1 VNHATYAVPAL
12 NAAIRKTWRRLV
24 PLMFAMYFIAFIDR
38 VNVGFA
44 KDAMAID
51 IALSQSAFAL
61 GAGIFFA
68 AYALFGIPANLLMN
82 RWGAKRWLS
91 ATTALWGAL
100 SACTGLV
107 TNEQQ
112 FIILRF
118 LLGIAEAGFYP
129 GILLLASIYFPNKV
143 RASVIG
149 IFVLGVPAA
158 LTLGSPLSGALLE
171 MHGVLGKPGWFW
183 MFVLE
188 GLPAVALGVFAFF
201 YLDDNPRQARFLTE
215 EERTA
220 LVTQLADEQQQT
232 ETSSVKAA
240 MRSGTVWHLALIY
253 GTLQIGVYGLMFF
266 LPSQVA
272 SLMGTHLGFKASLV
286 AAIPWAL
293 CRQKNRQ
300 KITDRRGVHGRGS
313 AGVGRFFLCRPSA
326 RYRRPEL
333 LRSQFPGGTADFL
346 DVSRAG
352 AHRPGAGGRHRFLHH
367 ARRRIQLLS
376 PADPHGGGTAFSQ
389 PACRA
394 AGAGRLF
401 TAVRHAVVGAQKP
414 ARRREQ
420 ARRRDCRIAARY
432 LAIIEPADGT
442 LALSPLPRRY

>member
-1 VNHATYAVPAL
+1 MNHTTYAAPAL
-12 NAAIRKTWRRLV
+12 NVAIRKTWRRLV

-112 FIILRF
+112 FIVLRF

-201 YLDDNPRQARFLTE
+201 YLDDSPQQARFLTE

-220 LVTQLADEQQQT
+220 LVAQLAAEQQQT

-240 MRSGTVWHLALIY
+240 MRSGKVWHLALIY

-286 AAIPWAL
+286 AAIPWAFSALGVYFLPRFADRNTARRLPIAVACMVAAALGLVVSSYAGPLLAITALSCCAVSFLAVQPIFWTFPAQVLTGPALAAGIGFCTTLGAAFSFLAPLIRTEAEQRFHSPHAGPLVLAAFALL
-293 CRQKNRQ
+293 CAALLWALKNR
-300 KITDRRGVHGRGS
+300 R
-313 AGVGRFFLCRPSA
+313 A
-326 RYRRPEL
+326 
-333 LRSQFPGGTADFL
+333 
-346 DVSRAG
+346 DVSKQDAKIAG
-352 AHRPGAGGRHRFLHH
+352 
-367 ARRRIQLLS
+367 
-376 PADPHGGGTAFSQ
+376 
-389 PACRA
+389 
-394 AGAGRLF
+394 
-401 TAVRHAVVGAQKP
+401 
-414 ARRREQ
+414 
-420 ARRRDCRIAARY
+420 
-432 LAIIEPADGT
+432 
-442 LALSPLPRRY
+442 